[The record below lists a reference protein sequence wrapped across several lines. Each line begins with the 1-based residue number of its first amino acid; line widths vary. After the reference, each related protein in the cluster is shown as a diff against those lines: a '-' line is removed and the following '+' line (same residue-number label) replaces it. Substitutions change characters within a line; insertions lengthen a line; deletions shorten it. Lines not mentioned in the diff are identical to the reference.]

1 MIDREYLEFV
11 GFKKVSPTEVVL
23 EQGRYNRVPTL
34 SCKLGSSE
42 DDSIDDAIVFVLSFY
57 PDVDSYK
64 FQKEFTFQ
72 ELNDIINLI
81 GSEEYELFHYFS
93 LSSGFLSKVRN
104 ARFSGLGRKPWKKRN
119 WPLPIKWSK
128 VKQLF
133 DLEHVVDNEIVSRCL
148 ANMDI
153 CVRKAA
159 ESFSYQPFELYY
171 SSFNELLRAEG
182 KKGRGSRK
190 IAWSQFKSAVEDLQ
204 RKCCYCDSNDDDD
217 EEDDYE

>member
-11 GFKKVSPTEVVL
+11 GFEKVSPYEVKL
-23 EQGRYNRVPTL
+23 KDLGYNKIPTL
-34 SCKLGSSE
+34 SCKLGNDGE
-42 DDSIDDAIVFVLSFY
+42 TFVFVLSFY

-64 FQKEFTFQ
+64 FQKQFTFDQ
-72 ELNDIINLI
+72 VNDIINSI
-81 GSEEYELFHYFS
+81 GDDEGELFHYFS
-93 LSSGFLSKVRN
+93 LTDSLLSKVRS
-104 ARFSGLGRKPWKKRN
+104 ARFSGGGRKPWKKRN

-133 DLEHVVDNEIVSRCL
+133 QVEHFIDDERIADCI
-148 ANMDI
+148 ANMNV

-171 SSFNELLRAEG
+171 SSYNELLRLQG

-190 IAWSQFKSAVEDLQ
+190 IAWSQFKCVVERLQ
-204 RKCCYCDSNDDDD
+204 NCSFHTEYEENEYCVDKEDFD
-217 EEDDYE
+217 E

>member
-11 GFKKVSPTEVVL
+11 GFKKVSPSEVIL
-23 EQGRYNRVPTL
+23 EKGRYNKIPTL
-34 SCKLGSSE
+34 SCKLGAE
-42 DDSIDDAIVFVLSFY
+42 GDSVGDTVVFVLSYY

-64 FQKEFTFQ
+64 FQKEFTFH

-81 GSEEYELFHYFS
+81 GDGEGDLFHFFS
-93 LSSGFLSKVRN
+93 LSEGFLSKVRN

-119 WPLPIKWSK
+119 WPLPVKWAK
-128 VKQLF
+128 VKRLF
-133 DLEHVVDNEIVSRCL
+133 DLEHVVDGETVANCL

-190 IAWSQFKSAVEDLQ
+190 IAWSQFKCAVEALQKEDL
-204 RKCCYCDSNDDDD
+204 N
-217 EEDDYE
+217 E

>member
-11 GFKKVSPTEVVL
+11 GFKKISPTEVVL

-34 SCKLGSSE
+34 SCKLGSSAGSGDAGE
-42 DDSIDDAIVFVLSFY
+42 DNEIIFTLSFY

-119 WPLPIKWSK
+119 WPLPVKWAK

-133 DLEHVVDNEIVSRCL
+133 DLEHVVDGETVANCL

-190 IAWSQFKSAVEDLQ
+190 IAWSQFKSAVEALQ
-204 RKCCYCDSNDDDD
+204 SEHLN
-217 EEDDYE
+217 EDFSLNEKM